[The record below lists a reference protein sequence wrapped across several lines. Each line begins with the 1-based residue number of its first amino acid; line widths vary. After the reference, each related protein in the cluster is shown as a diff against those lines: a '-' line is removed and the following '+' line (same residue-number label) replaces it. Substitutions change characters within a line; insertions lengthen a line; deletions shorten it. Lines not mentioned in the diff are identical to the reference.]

1 MVDVRGERFVEL
13 YATESREHLDL
24 LTRSLLRMER
34 GEPGVEEAFRAAH
47 TVKGLA
53 AAMSH
58 DRVAEAA
65 HRLEDRLSAV
75 RDGSVDVT
83 TGLIDELLDGADRL
97 GQAIRDALAGR
108 PGQGPARA
116 TATTPAVVRATAQ
129 VAVPDGASW
138 EMVVRISAGAAL
150 PAARAALIRK
160 AVSGRPGVR
169 GMWPGSAEP
178 VDRDVRIFLDDA
190 AERDAIEQAV
200 RACGDIEEVHV
211 RVAGTSVPRVAQR
224 SEDTIASGPAS
235 TTVRVDRGR
244 LDELAEGI
252 AELSVLYARAAQS
265 GENVAGTR
273 AAGLLSALQRAVLD
287 MRMVPVS
294 TAFER
299 FPRLVRDTA
308 RIAGREVD
316 FELEGGDIELD
327 QAVLDAL
334 IDPLIH
340 ILRNAVD
347 HGIERPEERVARGKP
362 PRGALMLEAT
372 RERNSVRIRVSDD
385 GAGVSRARVARRAMD
400 LGLLSPDGPE
410 PSDEEV
416 FRLMFQPGFSTA
428 EEVSE
433 LSGRGVGLDV
443 VGARIRG
450 LGGAI
455 EMTTEEG
462 TGTTF
467 TLRVPIT
474 LALTHALRIRLGHEE
489 YGLPITHVAEV
500 ATLDDQ
506 AAADGA
512 VRIRGESIP
521 LVDLGR
527 VLGSGVGPPTAVV
540 IAGFGERRIALGVD
554 RVVGHEQILVKAFD
568 APAGMLPVFSGATL
582 LPDGRPALLIDPL
595 SVL

>member
-13 YATESREHLDL
+13 YASESREHIEL

-58 DRVAEAA
+58 DIVADIA

-75 RDGSVDVT
+75 RDSSAEVT
-83 TGLIDELLDGADRL
+83 TALIDELLDAADRL
-97 GQAIRDALAGR
+97 GQAIRDALAGA
-108 PGQGPARA
+108 PAPVA
-116 TATTPAVVRATAQ
+116 PPAASLEPPAASPAIQ
-129 VAVPDGASW
+129 VAVPEGAVW
-138 EMVVRISAGAAL
+138 EMVVRISAEAAL

-160 AVSGRPGVR
+160 STGDRPGVR
-169 GMWPGSAEP
+169 GMWPGPGEP
-178 VDRDVRIFLDDA
+178 VDREVRVYLDDQA
-190 AERDAIEQAV
+190 DRNAIEQAV
-200 RACGDIEEVHV
+200 RACGDVEDVHV
-211 RVAGTSVPRVAQR
+211 RVAGTAVSRVAPR
-224 SEDTIASGPAS
+224 AHDPVASPQTSA
-235 TTVRVDRGR
+235 TVRVDRSR

-265 GENVAGTR
+265 GESLAGNR
-273 AAGLLSALQRAVLD
+273 AAGLLAALQRSVLD

-316 FELEGGDIELD
+316 FELGGGDIELD

-340 ILRNAVD
+340 LLRNAVD
-347 HGIERPEERVARGKP
+347 HGIEPAESRIASGKP
-362 PRGALMLEAT
+362 RRGVLRLEAT

-385 GAGVSRARVARRAMD
+385 GAGVSRERVARRA
-400 LGLLSPDGPE
+400 LELKLLAPDGPE
-410 PSDEEV
+410 PTDEEV

-428 EEVSE
+428 DEVSE

-443 VGARIRG
+443 VGARVRG

-455 EMTTEEG
+455 EMTTKEG
-462 TGTTF
+462 AGTTF

-474 LALTHALRIRLGHEE
+474 LALTHALRIRLGEEE

-500 ATLDDQ
+500 ATLDER
-506 AAADGA
+506 ATADGA

-527 VLGSGVGPPTAVV
+527 VLGCGGGPPTAVI

-554 RVVGHEQILVKAFD
+554 RVLGHEQILVKAFD
-568 APAGMLPVFSGATL
+568 APARMLPVFSGATL

>member
-13 YATESREHLDL
+13 YAAESREHLEL

-58 DRVAEAA
+58 DIVAEAA

-75 RDGSVDVT
+75 RDGSLEVST
-83 TGLIDELLDGADRL
+83 PLIDELLDGADRL
-97 GQAIRDALAGR
+97 GQAIRDALAGT
-108 PGQGPARA
+108 PARNVA
-116 TATTPAVVRATAQ
+116 APAASTPAAVPAAAD
-129 VAVPDGASW
+129 VAVPAGAAW
-138 EMVVRISAGAAL
+138 EMVVRISADAAL

-160 AVSGRPGVR
+160 TLSDRPGVR
-169 GMWPGSAEP
+169 GMWPGSGEP
-178 VDRDVRIFLDDA
+178 VDREVRIFLDDRA
-190 AERDAIEQAV
+190 DRDAVEKAV
-200 RACGDIEEVHV
+200 RACGDVDEVHV
-211 RVAGTSVPRVAQR
+211 RVAGTAVSRVAPRPDEAIGSVQ
-224 SEDTIASGPAS
+224 TNA
-235 TTVRVDRGR
+235 TVRVDRSR

-252 AELSVLYARAAQS
+252 AELSVLYARAAQTGGS
-265 GENVAGTR
+265 VAGTR
-273 AAGLLSALQRAVLD
+273 AAGLLAALQRAVLD

-308 RIAGREVD
+308 RVAGREVD

-340 ILRNAVD
+340 LLRNAVD
-347 HGIERPEERVARGKP
+347 HGIERPEVRLTRGKP
-362 PRGALMLEAT
+362 RRGTLTLETT
-372 RERNSVRIRVSDD
+372 RERNSVRIRVGDD
-385 GAGVSRARVARRAMD
+385 GAGVSHARVARRAMD
-400 LGLLSPDGPE
+400 LGLLSGDGPE
-410 PSDEEV
+410 PTEEEV

-462 TGTTF
+462 KGTTF

-474 LALTHALRIRLGHEE
+474 LALTHALRIRLGEEE

-500 ATLDDQ
+500 ATLDDR
-506 AAADGA
+506 AAEEGA
-512 VRIRGESIP
+512 VRLRGETIP

-527 VLGSGVGPPTAVV
+527 VLGSGGGSPTAVV
-540 IAGFGERRIALGVD
+540 IAGLGERRIALGVD

-568 APAGMLPVFSGATL
+568 APARMLPVFSGATL